1 MSKRKYPTINIGSSS
16 MLVVFIILCL
26 ITFSV
31 LSVAS
36 ANNDRKYSEK
46 IANRTT
52 AYYKAANKA
61 EELLSQID
69 DKLKQIYEQY
79 NADYL
84 SQVPDVLTSID
95 GIDTS
100 NFPSVSFSI
109 PINDTQTLSV
119 SLLIQIP
126 EKEGDTFYTITSWQ
140 EISTEVWNGDEPMN
154 LM

>member
-26 ITFSV
+26 VTFSV

-46 IANRTT
+46 IADRTT
-52 AYYKAANKA
+52 AYYEASNKA

-69 DKLKQIYEQY
+69 DKLNQVYEQY
-79 NADYL
+79 NAEYL
-84 SQVPDVLTSID
+84 SQVPDALTSID

-100 NFPSVSFSI
+100 DFPSVSFSV

-126 EKEGDTFYTITSWQ
+126 EKEGDTFYTVTSWK

>member
-26 ITFSV
+26 VTFSV

-46 IANRTT
+46 IADRTT
-52 AYYKAANKA
+52 AYYEASNKA

-69 DKLKQIYEQY
+69 DKLKQVYEQY
-79 NADYL
+79 NAEYL
-84 SQVPDVLTSID
+84 SQVPDALTSID

-100 NFPSVSFSI
+100 DFPSVSFSV

-126 EKEGDTFYTITSWQ
+126 EKEGDTFYTITSWK

>member
-52 AYYKAANKA
+52 AYYKASNKA

-140 EISTEVWNGDEPMN
+140 EIYTEVWNGDEPMN

>member
-26 ITFSV
+26 VTFSV

-46 IANRTT
+46 IADRTT
-52 AYYKAANKA
+52 AYYEASNKA

-69 DKLKQIYEQY
+69 DKLKQVYEQY
-79 NADYL
+79 NAGYL

-100 NFPSVSFSI
+100 DFPSVSFSV

-126 EKEGDTFYTITSWQ
+126 EKEGDTFYTVTSWK

>member
-52 AYYKAANKA
+52 AYYKASNKA

>member
-26 ITFSV
+26 VTFSV

-52 AYYKAANKA
+52 AYYKASNKA

-100 NFPSVSFSI
+100 DFPSVSFSV

>member
-26 ITFSV
+26 VTFSV

-46 IANRTT
+46 IADRTT
-52 AYYKAANKA
+52 AYYEASNKA

-69 DKLKQIYEQY
+69 DKLKQVYEQY
-79 NADYL
+79 NAEYL
-84 SQVPDVLTSID
+84 SQVPNALTSID

-100 NFPSVSFSI
+100 DFPSVSFSV

-126 EKEGDTFYTITSWQ
+126 EKEGDTFYTITSWK

>member
-26 ITFSV
+26 VTFSV

-46 IANRTT
+46 IADRTT
-52 AYYKAANKA
+52 AYYKASNKA

-69 DKLKQIYEQY
+69 NKLKQVYEQY
-79 NADYL
+79 NAEYL

-100 NFPSVSFSI
+100 DFPSVSFSV

-119 SLLIQIP
+119 SLLVQTP
-126 EKEGDTFYTITSWQ
+126 EKEGDTFYTITSWK

>member
-52 AYYKAANKA
+52 AYYKASNKA

-109 PINDTQTLSV
+109 AINDTQTLSV

-140 EISTEVWNGDEPMN
+140 EIYTEVWNGDEPMN

>member
-52 AYYKAANKA
+52 AYYKASNKA

-126 EKEGDTFYTITSWQ
+126 EKESDTFYTITSWQ

>member
-1 MSKRKYPTINIGSSS
+1 MSKRKYSTINIGSSS

-26 ITFSV
+26 VTFSV

-46 IANRTT
+46 IADRTT
-52 AYYKAANKA
+52 AYYEASNKA

-69 DKLKQIYEQY
+69 DKLKQVYEQY
-79 NADYL
+79 NAGYL

-100 NFPSVSFSI
+100 GFPSVSFSV

-126 EKEGDTFYTITSWQ
+126 EKEGDTFYTITSWK

>member
-26 ITFSV
+26 VTFSV

-46 IANRTT
+46 IADRTT
-52 AYYKAANKA
+52 AYYEASNKA

-69 DKLKQIYEQY
+69 DKLKQVYEQY
-79 NADYL
+79 NAEYL

-100 NFPSVSFSI
+100 DFPSVSFSV

-119 SLLIQIP
+119 SLLVQTP
-126 EKEGDTFYTITSWQ
+126 EKEGDTFYTITSWK

>member
-52 AYYKAANKA
+52 AYYKASNKA

-140 EISTEVWNGDEPMN
+140 EIYTAVWNGDEPMN

>member
-26 ITFSV
+26 VTFSV

-36 ANNDRKYSEK
+36 ANNDWKYSQK

-52 AYYKAANKA
+52 AYYEASNKA
-61 EELLSQID
+61 EEVLAQID
-69 DKLKQIYEQY
+69 GELKQIYEQY
-79 NADYL
+79 HDEYL
-84 SQVPDVLTSID
+84 EYAPAALTAVD
-95 GIDTS
+95 GINSSD
-100 NFPSVSFSI
+100 FPSVSFSV
-109 PINDTQTLSV
+109 PINETQTLSV
-119 SLLIQIP
+119 SLLIQLP
-126 EKEGDTFYTITSWQ
+126 EKEGDTFYTVTSWK

>member
-52 AYYKAANKA
+52 AYYKASNKA

-126 EKEGDTFYTITSWQ
+126 EKESNTFYTITSWQ

>member
-52 AYYKAANKA
+52 AYYKASNKA

-100 NFPSVSFSI
+100 NFPSVFFSI

>member
-26 ITFSV
+26 VTFSV

-46 IANRTT
+46 IADRTT
-52 AYYKAANKA
+52 AYYEASNKA

-69 DKLKQIYEQY
+69 DKLKQVYEQY
-79 NADYL
+79 NAGYL
-84 SQVPDVLTSID
+84 SQVPNALTSID

-100 NFPSVSFSI
+100 DFPSVSFSV

-119 SLLIQIP
+119 ALLIQIP
-126 EKEGDTFYTITSWQ
+126 EKEGDTFYTVTSWK

>member
-26 ITFSV
+26 VTFSV

-46 IANRTT
+46 IADRTT
-52 AYYKAANKA
+52 AYYEASNKA

-69 DKLKQIYEQY
+69 DKLKQVYEQY
-79 NADYL
+79 NAGYL

-100 NFPSVSFSI
+100 DFPSVSFSV

-119 SLLIQIP
+119 SLLVQTP
-126 EKEGDTFYTITSWQ
+126 EKEGDTFYTVTSWK
-140 EISTEVWNGDEPMN
+140 EISTEVWDGDEPMN

>member
-26 ITFSV
+26 VTFSV

-46 IANRTT
+46 IADRTT
-52 AYYKAANKA
+52 AYYEASNKA

-69 DKLKQIYEQY
+69 DKLKQVYEQY
-79 NADYL
+79 NAEYL
-84 SQVPDVLTSID
+84 SQVPNALTSID

-100 NFPSVSFSI
+100 DFPSVSFSV

-126 EKEGDTFYTITSWQ
+126 EKEGDTFYTVTSWK

>member
-52 AYYKAANKA
+52 AYYKASNKA

-79 NADYL
+79 NAYYL

-126 EKEGDTFYTITSWQ
+126 EKEGDTFYTVTSWK

>member
-26 ITFSV
+26 VTFSV

-46 IANRTT
+46 IADRTT
-52 AYYKAANKA
+52 AYYEASNKA

-69 DKLKQIYEQY
+69 DKLKQVYEQY
-79 NADYL
+79 NAEYL
-84 SQVPDVLTSID
+84 SQVPDALTSID

-100 NFPSVSFSI
+100 DFPSVSFSV

-126 EKEGDTFYTITSWQ
+126 EKEGDTFYTVTSWK

>member
-26 ITFSV
+26 VTFSV

-46 IANRTT
+46 IADRTT
-52 AYYKAANKA
+52 AYYEASNKA

-69 DKLKQIYEQY
+69 DKLKQVYEQY
-79 NADYL
+79 NAGYL

-100 NFPSVSFSI
+100 DFPSVSFSV

-126 EKEGDTFYTITSWQ
+126 EKEGDTFYTVTSWK
-140 EISTEVWNGDEPMN
+140 EISTEVWDGDEPMN

>member
-26 ITFSV
+26 VTFSV

-46 IANRTT
+46 IADRTT
-52 AYYKAANKA
+52 AYYEASNKA

-69 DKLKQIYEQY
+69 DKLKQVYEQY
-79 NADYL
+79 NTEYL
-84 SQVPDVLTSID
+84 SQVPDALTSID

-100 NFPSVSFSI
+100 DFPSVSFSV

-119 SLLIQIP
+119 SLLVQIP
-126 EKEGDTFYTITSWQ
+126 EKEGDTFYTVTSWK

>member
-52 AYYKAANKA
+52 AYYKASNKA

-126 EKEGDTFYTITSWQ
+126 EKEGDTFYAITSWQ

>member
-52 AYYKAANKA
+52 AYYKASNKA

-126 EKEGDTFYTITSWQ
+126 EKEGDTFYTIH
-140 EISTEVWNGDEPMN
+140 N
-154 LM
+154 LFCQLLLK

>member
-1 MSKRKYPTINIGSSS
+1 M
-16 MLVVFIILCL
+16 
-26 ITFSV
+26 
-31 LSVAS
+31 
-36 ANNDRKYSEK
+36 
-46 IANRTT
+46 
-52 AYYKAANKA
+52 
-61 EELLSQID
+61 
-69 DKLKQIYEQY
+69 KQIYEQY

-140 EISTEVWNGDEPMN
+140 EIYTEVWNGDEPMN

>member
-52 AYYKAANKA
+52 AYYKASNKA

-109 PINDTQTLSV
+109 PINGTQTLSV

-140 EISTEVWNGDEPMN
+140 EIYTEVWNGDEPMN

>member
-46 IANRTT
+46 IADRTT
-52 AYYKAANKA
+52 AYYKASNKA

-69 DKLKQIYEQY
+69 DKLKQVYEQY
-79 NADYL
+79 NAEYL

-100 NFPSVSFSI
+100 DFPSVSFSV

-126 EKEGDTFYTITSWQ
+126 EKEGDTFYTITSWK

>member
-26 ITFSV
+26 VTFSV

-46 IANRTT
+46 IADRTT
-52 AYYKAANKA
+52 AYYEASNKA

-69 DKLKQIYEQY
+69 DKLKQVYEQY
-79 NADYL
+79 NTEYL
-84 SQVPDVLTSID
+84 SQVPDALTSID

-100 NFPSVSFSI
+100 DFPSVSFSV

-119 SLLIQIP
+119 SLLVQIP
-126 EKEGDTFYTITSWQ
+126 EKEGDTFYTVTSWK
-140 EISTEVWNGDEPMN
+140 EISTEVWDGDEPMN

>member
-26 ITFSV
+26 ITSSV

-52 AYYKAANKA
+52 AYYKASNKA

-140 EISTEVWNGDEPMN
+140 EIYTEVWNGDEPMN

>member
-26 ITFSV
+26 VTFSV

-46 IANRTT
+46 IADRTT
-52 AYYKAANKA
+52 AYYEASNKA

-69 DKLKQIYEQY
+69 DKLKQVYEQY
-79 NADYL
+79 NAGYL

-100 NFPSVSFSI
+100 GFPSVSFSV

-126 EKEGDTFYTITSWQ
+126 EKEGDTFYTITSWK

>member
-52 AYYKAANKA
+52 AYYKASNKA

-84 SQVPDVLTSID
+84 SQVPDVLTSIA

>member
-52 AYYKAANKA
+52 AYYKASNKA
-61 EELLSQID
+61 EEFLSQID
-69 DKLKQIYEQY
+69 DKLKQVYEQY
-79 NADYL
+79 NAGYL
-84 SQVPDVLTSID
+84 SQVPNALTSID

-100 NFPSVSFSI
+100 DFPSVSFSV

-119 SLLIQIP
+119 ALLIQIP
-126 EKEGDTFYTITSWQ
+126 EKEGDTFYTVTSWK